1 MRVPLIVAASA
12 LAVAAL
18 SGALASSGSGPV
30 PKPAPAASSA
40 PIPSPTPISS
50 DVVSH
55 LSRMPAGYLPREGLP
70 NSLLLNPSPPAA
82 GSAAMARDEEGAR
95 APVALRGTPRWE
107 QAKIDADL
115 FSPDTTAVFSCAA
128 GVPISAET
136 TPKLNHLMRRMGPDL
151 AMAVYPTKKKYMRP
165 RPFMANGEP
174 MCTPQDESVLRQDG
188 SYPSG
193 HSAIGWGWGLV
204 LADVIPDR
212 AAELVARGRA
222 FGDSRRICNVHWLSD
237 IEEGRVVATA
247 VVARLNAEPAFRADV
262 EAARAEVAAL
272 RGKAPAPDCSLENRA
287 LANSQ

>member
-1 MRVPLIVAASA
+1 MRVPMILAASA
-12 LAVAAL
+12 LAVAAV
-18 SGALASSGSGPV
+18 SGAVASSGS
-30 PKPAPAASSA
+30 APASA
-40 PIPSPTPISS
+40 PATTASPMPLPSDPASQ
-50 DVVSH
+50 
-55 LSRMPAGYLPREGLP
+55 LSRLPTGYIPRDKLPD
-70 NSLLLNPSPPAA
+70 SLLLTPAPPVA

-95 APVALRGTPRWE
+95 AAVALRGSPRWE

-115 FSPDTTAVFSCAA
+115 FSPATTAVFSCAA
-128 GVPISAET
+128 GVPIGAET
-136 TPKLNHLMRRMGPDL
+136 TPKLNHLLRRMGPDL
-151 AMAVYPTKKKYMRP
+151 ALAVYPTKKKHMRG

-174 MCTPQDESVLRQDG
+174 TCTPQDEKVLRQDG

-204 LADVIPDR
+204 LAEVIPDR

-262 EAARAEVAAL
+262 EAARAEVEAL
-272 RGKAPAPDCSLENRA
+272 RGKTPAPDCALENRA
-287 LANSQ
+287 LANS